1 MNHKLEGA
9 IVTSDTQPT
18 IVIAG
23 MGPVGMTAALSL
35 ALAGIPVTVLEAG
48 ADLSS
53 ESRAST
59 FHPPSLEIL
68 DELGVAD
75 ELIETGLKAPGF
87 QYRGHNREL
96 LAHLDM
102 DALADD
108 TRFPFRIQNEQ
119 GNVTRI
125 IRRHLETMPHVTL
138 RYDAP
143 VERVEMGTDKAY
155 VFLPG
160 DGRKPSYTADWVLAA
175 DGAGSK
181 VRNSLGIAFEGVTY
195 PERFLVASTTHDFLE
210 DFDDL
215 AYVSYIYDPD
225 DWGVL
230 LRTPKHWRV
239 LFPIEEDETDD
250 QALEPARVQQRLQGV
265 IALDEP
271 YDIAHSTIYKVHQ
284 RLAAT
289 FGQGRVLLAGD
300 AAHINNPLGGM
311 GMNSGIHDAHAAVQ
325 AIRYALEGGDPVR
338 AVETYATVRRDAA
351 AGDVQA
357 NTQKNYEEMRERDA
371 AQRTGRKTE
380 MADIAADPV
389 RLRAYLRGSSM
400 IASFEV
406 SKRRMLRGLTPV
418 RPAGQL
424 PAGRRL
430 SDLVRE
436 GAITG
441 AVLDASADASVAYLE
456 PHHSQLL
463 ADPLHAVTA
472 ASAAP
477 VILGLGIDLVDAA
490 AVASETAA
498 LERSDVAAV
507 EIADHGDADA
517 SVVSAAISAAHGARR
532 DILVLATVGPVA
544 SADPVAFAIERGARY
559 VAAGADLLGLV
570 GIVDLDELQAIH
582 RAVPQVPLVL
592 LTPPDA
598 ELPSLQQLML
608 AGVRIVI
615 EGGRVPAAPAL
626 AH

>member
-1 MNHKLEGA
+1 M
-9 IVTSDTQPT
+9 TSETQPT

-35 ALAGIPVTVLEAG
+35 ALAGIPVTLLEAG

-102 DALADD
+102 EALEGD

-125 IRRHLETMPHVTL
+125 IRRHLEAMPHVTL
-138 RYDAP
+138 RYNAP

-160 DGRKPSYTADWVLAA
+160 DGREPSYTADWVLAA

-195 PERFLVASTTHDFLE
+195 PERFLVASTTHDFLD

-239 LFPIEEDETDD
+239 LFPIEEDETDA
-250 QALEPARVQQRLQGV
+250 QALDPARVQQRLQGV
-265 IALDEP
+265 IALDKP

-325 AIRYALEGGDPVR
+325 AIRYALDGGDPVR
-338 AVETYATVRRDAA
+338 AVATYATVRRDAA

-371 AQRTGRKTE
+371 AQRAGRKTE

-441 AVLDASADASVAYLE
+441 AALDSAASADASVAYLE

-463 ADPLHAVTA
+463 ADPLHTVTA

-517 SVVSAAISAAHGARR
+517 SVVAAAVSAAHTARR
-532 DILVLATVGPVA
+532 DILVLATVGPVDA
-544 SADPVAFAIERGARY
+544 SGADTDPVAVAIERGTQY

-582 RAVPQVPLVL
+582 QAVPQVPLVL

-598 ELPSLQQLML
+598 ELASLQELML

-615 EGGRVPAAPAL
+615 EGARVPAAAAL